1 MQVGFETLEENSVN
15 PYLVDKIIYHRNY
28 KPKTMGN
35 DIALIKLANPL
46 VLNGNFKSP
55 TISFL
60 FLFLLYLMKEIDL

>member
-1 MQVGFETLEENSVN
+1 MGSVTLEENPVN

-46 VLNGNFKSP
+46 AVNGNFFFFP
-55 TISFL
+55 YT
-60 FLFLLYLMKEIDL
+60 